1 MTQKTQ
7 DYMNLPGVDRSTKPE
22 CLVNNTPSSTTTTNK
37 KKFIDPYA
45 IYDDEDA
52 NTHYF
57 FVPATKDRQTF
68 MRAFQELNN
77 MPKSKTNMNASLSPS
92 CSRNSSGYINDRD
105 LNRKMTCPARTPR
118 TRAKSCSS
126 YPSNKT
132 PSHTPS
138 STPQIL
144 KNSSGRLKHIPPPPT
159 ACNTSKSNSKNSP
172 SSPLLSSSNTQNTF
186 PDYNTQTEDD
196 YCLIKANTK
205 SNFTPSKNTCNT
217 QKDHYLKFK
226 DTQHY
231 KELIKKNTMAEYRD
245 GSTETECLKKKKPLK
260 RNDVIDA
267 CTCMWCV
274 KSANFKDEKGE
285 LIEPCSCQ
293 GSTKSVVGRYVCMGL
308 MAIFLPCMLC
318 YLPAKAC
325 CGSNRKWKQQKY
337 TQDDTY
343 VHYHSNNNK
352 PL

>member
-1 MTQKTQ
+1 MINE
-7 DYMNLPGVDRSTKPE
+7 DYMNLPGVDRSTKPS
-22 CLVNNTPSSTTTTNK
+22 TSTTT

-52 NTHYF
+52 STHYF

-77 MPKSKTNMNASLSPS
+77 MPKSKTNMNPSLSPT

-105 LNRKMTCPARTPR
+105 LNRKTTCPTRTSR

-126 YPSNKT
+126 YPTNKSPT
-132 PSHTPS
+132 HTPS
-138 STPQIL
+138 STPQLL

-159 ACNTSKSNSKNSP
+159 SCNTTKSNAKNP
-172 SSPLLSSSNTQNTF
+172 SSRLLSSTNTQNTF

-205 SNFTPSKNTCNT
+205 SNFSPSKNTCST
-217 QKDHYLKFK
+217 QQKDHYVKFK

-231 KELIKKNTMAEYRD
+231 KELIKKNTMAEYQN
-245 GSTETECLKKKKPLK
+245 GSIETECLKKKKSLK
-260 RNDVIDA
+260 RNGVIDT
-267 CTCMWCV
+267 CTCMWCI

-325 CGSNRKWKQQKY
+325 CGSNRKWKQSKLS
-337 TQDDTY
+337 QDDTY
-343 VHYHSNNNK
+343 VYYHSNNNK